1 MIRDVTRRGIPRS
14 SPFRLPLTPRARNQR
29 SAPALDTEPSDE
41 RTRQNGRR
49 AAIERRERPR
59 IVRASKEIRL
69 PTMMTRTTT
78 ASVAGRSVAMRRMRR
93 RASTATRPYC
103 STNGCTSFLV
113 VDPDTNVASCP
124 VCGFTRHMH

>member
-1 MIRDVTRRGIPRS
+1 MIRDVTRRGIQRS
-14 SPFRLPLTPRARNQR
+14 STLRLPRMPRARNHQT
-29 SAPALDTEPSDE
+29 APAPDTEPSDE
-41 RTRQNGRR
+41 RIRQTARR

-59 IVRASKEIRL
+59 IVRASKETRYQ
-69 PTMMTRTTT
+69 TMMTRTTT

>member
-1 MIRDVTRRGIPRS
+1 MSGSTRPPCRVERM
-14 SPFRLPLTPRARNQR
+14 RAL
-29 SAPALDTEPSDE
+29 AD
-41 RTRQNGRR
+41 
-49 AAIERRERPR
+49 
-59 IVRASKEIRL
+59 RASQKETSYRI
-69 PTMMTRTTT
+69 MMTRTTT

-113 VDPDTNVASCP
+113 VDADNSVATCP

>member
-1 MIRDVTRRGIPRS
+1 MSG
-14 SPFRLPLTPRARNQR
+14 
-29 SAPALDTEPSDE
+29 PS
-41 RTRQNGRR
+41 NGRR
-49 AAIERRERPR
+49 AAFERRERPR
-59 IVRASKEIRL
+59 IERASKESRNT
-69 PTMMTRTTT
+69 TMMTRTTT

-113 VDPDTNVASCP
+113 VDPDTNVATCP